1 MSDGV
6 PPVSAITLPKVA
18 AVPPVTCAMPRRAYG
33 AARASHPQIKTRFVT
48 KLYLFT
54 RGRFNDTTKS
64 GAKPD
69 ASIV

>member
-1 MSDGV
+1 
-6 PPVSAITLPKVA
+6 
-18 AVPPVTCAMPRRAYG
+18 MPRRAYG